1 MRRLNVIK
9 PLLHRILVKQD
20 KLDETNQDYKRAK
33 EIGII
38 IAEHADNKRAQA
50 GVDTGTVVAIGDT
63 AYKDFGVSPPVKI
76 GDSIAFA
83 KFSGKTIMDPK
94 DQQEY
99 VALNDED
106 LVAVLSG
113 E

>member
-1 MRRLNVIK
+1 MIT

-20 KLDETNQDYKRAK
+20 KLEETNQDYLRAKRA
-33 EIGII
+33 GII
-38 IAEHADNKRAQA
+38 IPEHEDNKRAQA
-50 GVDTGTVVAIGDT
+50 GVDTGTVVAIGAT

-76 GDSIAFA
+76 GDQIAFA
-83 KFSGKTIMDPK
+83 KFSGKVIIDPK
-94 DQQEY
+94 DGQEY

-106 LVAVLSG
+106 LVVVISG